1 MEIEGLRE
9 NHLTISLAITCLT
22 LMVIVQA
29 MGITMEISMGRHRQ
43 KCTMV
48 KTSGSTRPIVII
60 LTSKIITTHIRT
72 QPENIITVATNT
84 LAPEVLSTLNMEIRV
99 LEELSGVGGEETGI
113 ISQETEGETSPIT
126 EVFQMMLMR
135 TYLEN
140 RMARFKEWRVRVLED
155 LSEEGV
161 EEVGKTSLG
170 TEIMSQSKEV
180 KKIVLMSFNKEDSPV
195 RLKTMFSTL
204 GKSIQNLPKTLARDQ
219 DRAALV
225 TRIRI

>member
-48 KTSGSTRPIVII
+48 KTSGSTRQIVII

-99 LEELSGVGGEETGI
+99 LEELSGVGGE
-113 ISQETEGETSPIT
+113 ETEGETSPIT

>member
-48 KTSGSTRPIVII
+48 KTSGSTRQIVII

-72 QPENIITVATNT
+72 HPESIITVATNT

-99 LEELSGVGGEETGI
+99 LEDLSGVGGEETGI